1 MFTFSITSF
10 GRVKVPW
17 IQQYVSI
24 TPLGI
29 SFCKR
34 NVHYIGEVVQS
45 WRKSYIHKTINR
57 VSKKLAQWNND
68 AGGKQDEHGD
78 PAVKPEHKIVNPYLT

>member
-1 MFTFSITSF
+1 M
-10 GRVKVPW
+10 KVPW

-29 SFCKR
+29 SFYKR
-34 NVHYIGEVVQS
+34 HVVQYIGEVLENA
-45 WRKSYIHKTINR
+45 YIHKTINW
-57 VSKKLAQWNND
+57 VSKKLAHWNND